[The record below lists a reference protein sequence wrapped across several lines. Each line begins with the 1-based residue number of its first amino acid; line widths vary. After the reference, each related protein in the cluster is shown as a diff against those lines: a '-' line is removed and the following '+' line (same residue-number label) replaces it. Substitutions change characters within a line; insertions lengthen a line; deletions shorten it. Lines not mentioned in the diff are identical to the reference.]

1 MKSEMV
7 ALEHDKKTRFVKMSF
22 VLVPEQK
29 NAFILK
35 VLRNATDALVDIAT
49 EAECCKWSDNPDYE
63 KLVRLLD
70 ECAEELRNLEAEL
83 TK

>member
-1 MKSEMV
+1 MTT
-7 ALEHDKKTRFVKMSF
+7 DK
-22 VLVPEQK
+22 K

-70 ECAEELRNLEAEL
+70 ECTDELRDLEAEL